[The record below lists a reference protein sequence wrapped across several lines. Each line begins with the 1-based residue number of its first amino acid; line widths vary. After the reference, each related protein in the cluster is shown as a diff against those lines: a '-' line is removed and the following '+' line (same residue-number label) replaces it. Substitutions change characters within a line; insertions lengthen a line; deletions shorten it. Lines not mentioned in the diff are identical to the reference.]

1 MSNLTLDNITME
13 ELNKRIND
21 LRDILNEICCTD
33 SNTDVEEE
41 RLVTSRSLDKLIV
54 KYMMGIKK

>member
-1 MSNLTLDNITME
+1 MSILTLDNITME

-33 SNTDVEEE
+33 QNTELQEE
-41 RLVTSRSLDKLIV
+41 RLNTSRNLDELIV
-54 KYMMGIKK
+54 KYMKGIGR

>member
-13 ELNKRIND
+13 DLNRRIND

-33 SNTDVEEE
+33 QNADGEDE
-41 RLVTSRSLDKLIV
+41 RLAASRSLDKLIV
-54 KYMMGIKK
+54 EYMMGIGK